1 MSSEQTNGRDGAV
14 EYRGT
19 GVKVSLVLIFLTA
32 ALVLI
37 LAVQNTAPVTLVFL
51 AWEVELPLFAV
62 LLGAGLLGVLLDEL
76 IGLVWRRQRRKRMEE
91 RAELARLRAGQD
103 TSTATG
109 DEAERHETA
118 NRRGSRSDDSNSRR
132 AGEAPPR

>member
-1 MSSEQTNGRDGAV
+1 MTREQTKERDSAV

-37 LAVQNTAPVTLVFL
+37 LAVQNTAPVTLEFL
-51 AWEVELPLFAV
+51 AWSVELPLFAL

-76 IGLVWRRQRRKRMEE
+76 IGLVWRRQHRKRMEE
-91 RAELARLRAGQD
+91 RAELDRLRAGQD
-103 TSTATG
+103 AAPEPR
-109 DEAERHETA
+109 DEAERPETS
-118 NRRGSRSDDSNSRR
+118 NGSGPRSEGGNSRR
-132 AGEAPPR
+132 AGDAPPG